1 MLLERRVLE
10 LTKENWIL
18 KAQIRGVFDNYGVRA
33 EDTLSGV
40 AIDRV
45 LASMP
50 SNEQI
55 LAFGNRSSGRRD
67 SFDLDP
73 PSSSMGFSDAGD
85 DSAPMKRPKLEA
97 PEQLSSTPDEWS
109 TSRDSVAPKSEDDS
123 LGRTETEEEEAAS
136 RPPTRQDTDSWGAL
150 NLSSSCSNSSDTGYE
165 ASHMDQQLSP
175 RGQSDH
181 QNASSSF
188 SLSPCSSLMT
198 ASPSPLYMLPH
209 KLRFKHTADDHLSQS
224 ESDENAG

>member
-18 KAQIRGVFDNYGVRA
+18 KAQIRGVFDTYGIRA
-33 EDTLSGV
+33 EETLSGV
-40 AIDRV
+40 AVDRII
-45 LASMP
+45 ASMP

-55 LAFGNRSSGRRD
+55 LAFGNRDRRD

-73 PSSSMGFSDAGD
+73 PSSSMGFSDACD
-85 DSAPMKRPKLEA
+85 EPAPLKRPKLEA
-97 PEQLSSTPDEWS
+97 SEPSTTDEWS

-123 LGRTETEEEEAAS
+123 WGRETEEEEASS
-136 RPPTRQDTDSWGAL
+136 RSPTRQDSENWGPL

-165 ASHMDQQLSP
+165 ASHMSS
-175 RGQSDH
+175 RHSD

-188 SLSPCSSLMT
+188 SPSPCSSLMAT
-198 ASPSPLYMLPH
+198 SPSPLYLLPH

-224 ESDENAG
+224 ESDENTG